1 MNKTKLYSNNIIN
14 ILSYFLIL
22 LPLFLVSGPF
32 LSDLTI
38 STIGI
43 LSLFFLKDKKFFNNY
58 FFIFFLIFW
67 ALIILSSFFSGDK
80 ILSFKSSIFY
90 FRFCLF
96 SLFVWWILEY
106 DNKILKKIYFILL
119 LCFCVIIFDS
129 FFQYF
134 NGVNILNM
142 KIVNQNRISS
152 FFGDELKMGGFLMR
166 LFPFLIALSLFF
178 YKKKKHEKFLIPAI
192 IFTILVQFT
201 IFLSGERTSFFLF
214 NFTIILFLVFLN
226 DFKNI
231 KIFLFLVYSIS
242 LVLILSIDTPFKERI
257 INLTIKQTQ
266 IDQLEKE
273 KYIFSKQYHE
283 HYLSSWKMFKDNILI
298 GIGPKNFR
306 VKCKDE
312 KYNFSKLTCS
322 THPHNFPLQLLAE
335 TGIFSFFIYLILNI
349 FVWYNL
355 IKSVFAKILY
365 KKNFLNNFQ
374 ISLLINIA
382 ILIWPL
388 APNGNFFNNWLSIL
402 IYYPVGFLL
411 WEFSNSKKMQVKPF
425 KK

>member
-58 FFIFFLIFW
+58 FFIFFMIFW

-166 LFPFLIALSLFF
+166 LFPLLIALSFFF
-178 YKKKKHEKFLIPAI
+178 YKKKK
-192 IFTILVQFT
+192 T
-201 IFLSGERTSFFLF
+201 
-214 NFTIILFLVFLN
+214 
-226 DFKNI
+226 
-231 KIFLFLVYSIS
+231 
-242 LVLILSIDTPFKERI
+242 
-257 INLTIKQTQ
+257 
-266 IDQLEKE
+266 
-273 KYIFSKQYHE
+273 
-283 HYLSSWKMFKDNILI
+283 
-298 GIGPKNFR
+298 
-306 VKCKDE
+306 
-312 KYNFSKLTCS
+312 
-322 THPHNFPLQLLAE
+322 
-335 TGIFSFFIYLILNI
+335 
-349 FVWYNL
+349 
-355 IKSVFAKILY
+355 
-365 KKNFLNNFQ
+365 
-374 ISLLINIA
+374 
-382 ILIWPL
+382 
-388 APNGNFFNNWLSIL
+388 
-402 IYYPVGFLL
+402 
-411 WEFSNSKKMQVKPF
+411 
-425 KK
+425 